1 MTERIE
7 QLKQLTSC
15 TWDGNLISK
24 SYRDELVKAGL
35 AARGY
40 GWNWITG
47 KGVEY
52 LVNLGLL
59 KSARIERLPGEC
71 SWAWI
76 RRIYQ
81 SPNAKGQP

>member
-1 MTERIE
+1 MAIARRFRFGDWLGRNIQQSKTMTGRIE
-7 QLKQLTSC
+7 QLKQLTYC

-24 SYRDELVKAGL
+24 SDRDELVKAGL

-40 GWNWITG
+40 GWNWITE

-59 KSARIERLPGEC
+59 KA
-71 SWAWI
+71 
-76 RRIYQ
+76 
-81 SPNAKGQP
+81 